1 MQDMCEAVKA
11 RCLSKGVLNAE
22 YLFCSFTHRLWE
34 RSIAS
39 PYPKTVLTGC
49 GFGGVQTYL
58 GSSQV
63 LTVRAPRIISL

>member
-1 MQDMCEAVKA
+1 MKLLKPDA
-11 RCLSKGVLNAE
+11 LSNDVLNAE
-22 YLFCSFTHRLWE
+22 YLFSSFTHRLWE
-34 RSIAS
+34 RSVAY

-63 LTVRAPRIISL
+63 LTVRAPHVIRV